1 MLGIVVDDIPYK
13 NKTLFYQIIQF
24 LYSTQHRT
32 TLNWIENIEI
42 FIKYKIM
49 SVCNL
54 YNSPTLEDVKLACAK
69 SSPFSIKRTY
79 WCVYTLQSICTRMRS
94 YNYNLRSFKARKGF
108 GRPEVCIQIVFKLLK
123 LHDIAEWIFWRFL
136 YISIYLYI
144 YIYIYIT
151 RALDVRSYN

>member
-13 NKTLFYQIIQF
+13 NETLFYQIIQC
-24 LYSTQHRT
+24 LYSTQYCTIRT
-32 TLNWIENIEI
+32 TLKWIANIET
-42 FIKYKIM
+42 FVKYKIIP
-49 SVCNL
+49 VRNL
-54 YNSPTLEDVKLACAK
+54 YSSRTLEDVKLACAK

-123 LHDIAEWIFWRFL
+123 LHNIAE
-136 YISIYLYI
+136 
-144 YIYIYIT
+144 
-151 RALDVRSYN
+151 